1 MYLGSAVVTA
11 APWLLLALA
20 IVPWLWWVSRH
31 SYSGLER
38 GRRYLSLALRTAVVL
53 LLLAALAELQWVER
67 SDRVAVLYLLD
78 RSLSVSPEAQQQSI
92 EYVNRSIQQ
101 HRNAARGDKAGVIGF
116 GTEAAVEAPPLAANL
131 RIPDPLEVR
140 IDPGHTDL
148 AAALRL
154 ARASVPPDSAARV
167 VILSDGNENRGDALE
182 QARALAEAGV
192 GIDVIPLTN
201 PTGPDVALMRL
212 AVPPATK
219 AGAPFDVRVVLRNTG
234 GSPPAPMAGQLRIV
248 RVQGDQRS
256 VLVDQPV
263 TVAPG
268 TQLYSFR
275 DSLSTPDFYTY
286 EASFIPADGV
296 ADAIAQNNR
305 VTGFTSL
312 AGATRVL
319 LIEDWSQP
327 GYYRHF
333 IERLQAAGL
342 TVDVQPSNQLFTSL
356 AELQRYDAV
365 ILAGVPRISGT
376 DADTLTDFSDR
387 QIEMLVHNTQRLGA
401 GLILLGGPAAMGAG
415 GWTGTPLEA
424 AMPVD
429 FHIKNLKVT
438 PQGALML
445 VIDRS
450 GSMSGEKLK
459 MCKAAAR
466 EAVRV
471 LNHNDY
477 IGVVAFDTQP
487 QWIVPIQMRGDLSKV
502 VARINRIAEGG
513 GTDMYPGMAEGF
525 KALRS
530 VKATVKHMVV
540 LTDGQTHDADF
551 RRLVNDMR
559 AANITVST
567 VAVGPDA
574 AVPLLR
580 QIAAQGQGKSYVVR
594 DPKAIPRIF
603 VKEATRVSRPLVYE
617 DPSGFRP
624 TVRRSHEAIDL
635 DAPLPP
641 LTGVV
646 LTSPKDNPLV
656 EIPWEVPVPQG
667 SSSPLLA
674 TWNYGLGR
682 AVVFASDA
690 STRWS
695 QAWTNWEHY
704 DRVFEQLV
712 RWAARPA
719 TPTDNFQVTAE
730 YRDGKLRVVLTG
742 TTEEGPLDLLPAAGI
757 VTGPD
762 MQSREIAFAQIAP
775 GRYLAE
781 LPVESSGVHFVN
793 VLPGAGYGS
802 IRVGVDVPYSAE
814 FRQRETNRRFL
825 AELAALVPRGG
836 QSGRVITA
844 EADDIRGG
852 QPGSEVDA
860 WLQTNVFRGGLQPVE
875 SREPVWPRLI
885 FLAGCLFLVDVL
897 IRRVRFGRSLERL
910 AQARQK
916 RLSEMA
922 SSQESYLG
930 RLRQRK
936 AEVAGDLDRRRQ
948 TWQPSASSFETP
960 PGRSPVSELIEQPS
974 LAPQSPD
981 KRSADNEE
989 ADAPHTS
996 RLLEAKRRLWEERR

>member
-20 IVPWLWWVSRH
+20 IVPWLWWVSRR

-38 GRRYLSLALRTAVVL
+38 GRRFLSLTLRAAVVL
-53 LLLAALAELQWVER
+53 LLLAALAELQWVQR

-78 RSLSVSPEAQQQSI
+78 RSLSVSPQAQQQSV

-131 RIPDPLEVR
+131 HVPDPLEVR

-154 ARASVPPDSAARV
+154 ARAAIPPDSAARV

-182 QARALAEAGV
+182 QARALTEAGV
-192 GIDVIPLTN
+192 GIDVIPLIN
-201 PTGPDVALMRL
+201 PTGPDVAMQRL

-219 AGAPFDVRVVLRNTG
+219 AGAPFDVRVVLSNTG
-234 GSPPAPMAGQLRIV
+234 GSPPATIAGKLRIV
-248 RVQGDQRS
+248 RSQGEQRS
-256 VLVDQPV
+256 VLVDQQV
-263 TVAPG
+263 SVAPG
-268 TQLYSFR
+268 TQLFSFR
-275 DSLSTPDFYTY
+275 DTLDEPDFYTY
-286 EASFIPADGV
+286 EALFVPANAA
-296 ADAIAQNNR
+296 ADAISQNNR
-305 VTGFTSL
+305 VTGFTAL
-312 AGATRVL
+312 AGPSRVL
-319 LIEDWSQP
+319 LIEDWSEP
-327 GYYRHF
+327 GHYRHF
-333 IERLQAAGL
+333 IERLEAAGL
-342 TVDVQPSNQLFTSL
+342 TVDVQPSNRLFTSL
-356 AELQRYDAV
+356 AQLQRYDAV

-376 DADTLTDFSDR
+376 DAETLADFSDR
-387 QIEMLVHNTQRLGA
+387 QIEMLVQNTQRLGA

-415 GWTGTPLEA
+415 GWAGTPLEA

-429 FHIKNLKVT
+429 FQIKNLKVQ

-450 GSMSGEKLK
+450 GSMSGEKLQ

-471 LNHNDY
+471 LNHNDF
-477 IGVVAFDTQP
+477 IGVVAFDSQP
-487 QWIVPIQMRGDLSKV
+487 QWVVQMQMRGEASKV
-502 VARINRIAEGG
+502 VSRINRISEGG
-513 GTDMYPGMAEGF
+513 GTDMYPGMVEGF

-530 VKATVKHMVV
+530 TQATIKHMIV
-540 LTDGQTHDADF
+540 LTDGQTPSVDY
-551 RRLVNDMR
+551 RQLMQEMR

-574 AVPLLR
+574 SVPLLR
-580 QIAAQGQGKSYVVR
+580 QIAAQGQGKNYVVR
-594 DPKAIPRIF
+594 DPKIIPRIF

-617 DPSGFRP
+617 DHSGFAP
-624 TVRRSHEAIDL
+624 VVHRSHEAIDL
-635 DAPLPP
+635 EEPLPP

-682 AVVFASDA
+682 AAVFASDA
-690 STRWS
+690 SSRWS

-704 DRVFEQLV
+704 DRVFVQLV

-719 TPTDNFQVTAE
+719 APTENFQVTSE
-730 YRDGKLRVVLTG
+730 YRDGKLRVILNGMTD
-742 TTEEGPLDLLPAAGI
+742 EGPLDLLPAAGI

-762 MQSREIAFAQIAP
+762 MESREIAFAQIAP

-781 LPVESSGVHFVN
+781 VPVAGPGVHFVN
-793 VLPGAGYGS
+793 VLPGAGYGP

-825 AELAALVPRGG
+825 AELASLTPRGG
-836 QSGRVITA
+836 QSGRVIIA
-844 EADDIRGG
+844 EAYEGR
-852 QPGSEVDA
+852 SEQAGNDVDA
-860 WLQTNVFRGGLQPVE
+860 WLATDVFRGGLQPVE
-875 SREPVWPRLI
+875 SRQSVWPRLI
-885 FLAGCLFLVDVL
+885 FLAGCLFLIDVL
-897 IRRVRFGRSLERL
+897 IRRVRFGRSLEQL
-910 AQARQK
+910 AEARRK
-916 RLSEMA
+916 RLEQTLPSRD
-922 SSQESYLG
+922 SHLG
-930 RLRQRK
+930 RLQQRK
-936 AEVAGDLDRRRQ
+936 AEVADDLDRRRQ
-948 TWQPSASSFETP
+948 AWQSAEPFT
-960 PGRSPVSELIEQPS
+960 EQPVES
-974 LAPQSPD
+974 SSILEPVEQPLLAPQT
-981 KRSADNEE
+981 SADRSPEDE
-989 ADAPHTS
+989 AADTPHTS
-996 RLLEAKRRLWEERR
+996 RLLEAKRRLWEER

>member
-11 APWLLLALA
+11 APWLLLAVV

-31 SYSGLER
+31 SFSGLER
-38 GRRYLSLALRTAVVL
+38 GRRLLSLTLRTAVVF

-92 EYVNRSIQQ
+92 EYVNRSIQR
-101 HRNAARGDKAGVIGF
+101 HRNANRGDKAGVIGF

-131 RIPDPLEVR
+131 RVPDPLEVR

-154 ARASVPPDSAARV
+154 ARAAIPPDSAARV

-192 GIDVIPLTN
+192 GIDVIPLIN
-201 PTGPDVALMRL
+201 PTGPDVAVLRL
-212 AVPPATK
+212 AVPPTTK
-219 AGAPFDVRVVLRNTG
+219 AGAPFDVRVVLRNSG
-234 GSPPAPMAGQLRIV
+234 GSPPAPIAGQLRIV
-248 RVQGDQRS
+248 RVQGEERS
-256 VLVDQPV
+256 VLVDQAV

-268 TQLYSFR
+268 TQLYSYR
-275 DSLSTPDFYTY
+275 DSLTAPDFYTY
-286 EASFIPADGV
+286 EALFVPADGA

-312 AGATRVL
+312 AGPTRVL
-319 LIEDWSQP
+319 LIEDWSHP
-327 GYYRHF
+327 GQYQHF
-333 IERLQAAGL
+333 IERLRAAGL

-356 AELQRYDAV
+356 TELQRYDAV
-365 ILAGVPRISGT
+365 ILAGVPRISGG

-387 QIEMLVHNTQRLGA
+387 QIEMLVQNTQRMGA
-401 GLILLGGPAAMGAG
+401 GLIVLGGPAAMGAG
-415 GWTGTPLEA
+415 GWAGTPLEA

-429 FHIKNLKVT
+429 FHIKNLKVL

-450 GSMSGEKLK
+450 GSMSGEKLQ

-477 IGVVAFDTQP
+477 VGVVAFDTQP
-487 QWIVPIQMRGDLSKV
+487 QWVVPMQMRGELSKV

-513 GTDMYPGMAEGF
+513 GTDMYPGMVEGF

-530 VKATVKHMVV
+530 VTAGVKHMIV
-540 LTDGQTHDADF
+540 LTDGQTPNADF
-551 RRLVNDMR
+551 RRLVNEMR

-580 QIAAQGQGKSYVVR
+580 QIASQGQGKSYVVR

-617 DPSGFRP
+617 DPSGFLP
-624 TVRRSHEAIDL
+624 VVQRSHEAIDL
-635 DAPLPP
+635 DETLPP

-646 LTSPKDNPLV
+646 LTTPKDNPLV

-674 TWNYGLGR
+674 TWSYGLGR
-682 AVVFASDA
+682 AAVFASDA

-704 DRVFEQLV
+704 DRVFVQLV
-712 RWAARPA
+712 RWTARPA

-742 TTEEGPLDLLPAAGI
+742 TTDEGPLDLLPAAGI

-762 MQSREIAFAQIAP
+762 MDAREIAFTQIAP

-781 LPVESSGVHFVN
+781 VPVEASGVHFVN
-793 VLPGAGYGS
+793 VLPGAGYGA

-814 FRQRETNRRFL
+814 FRERETNQRFL
-825 AELAALVPRGG
+825 ADLAALVPRGG

-844 EADDIRGG
+844 ETDDVRG
-852 QPGSEVDA
+852 QQAGSDVEA
-860 WLQTNVFRGGLQPVE
+860 WLATDVFRGGLQPVE
-875 SREPVWPRLI
+875 SRQRVWPRLI
-885 FLAGCLFLVDVL
+885 FLAGCLFLIDVL
-897 IRRVRFGRSLERL
+897 NRRVRFGRSLERF
-910 AQARQK
+910 AEARQK
-916 RLSEMA
+916 RRAEIAQSHD
-922 SSQESYLG
+922 SYLG
-930 RLRQRK
+930 RLQRRK
-936 AEVAGDLDRRRQ
+936 AEVANDLDRRRQ
-948 TWQPSASSFETP
+948 AWEPSESQAS
-960 PGRSPVSELIEQPS
+960 RAAVLELAEQPS
-974 LAPQSPD
+974 LAPQTPSDRSPEDEAAD
-981 KRSADNEE
+981 K
-989 ADAPHTS
+989 PHTS
-996 RLLEAKRRLWEERR
+996 RLLEAKRRLWEDRR